1 MRRYLVV
8 AVMLCLLATVMTAAN
23 AASLAPAGANAASPA
38 GLAPAAASITLAP
51 NPLALNVNDTG
62 SVNVQISNAQNL
74 GAFEFIIAF
83 DPAVVNAVLNGV
95 TLGPML
101 NSSNTYTAYL
111 LGPLVNNTSGTIRF
125 AAYTLGS
132 GAGPNGSGILASMQ
146 IKGIHAGTSSLT
158 FTKVR
163 ITDRSAVMDN
173 GVTATNGV
181 VIVGSGSGPRIW
193 LPSVSK

>member
-23 AASLAPAGANAASPA
+23 AASLAPAAANAASPA

>member
-23 AASLAPAGANAASPA
+23 AASLAPAAANAASPA

-62 SVNVQISNAQNL
+62 NVNVQISNAQNL

>member
-23 AASLAPAGANAASPA
+23 AASLAPAAANAAST
-38 GLAPAAASITLAP
+38 APAAASITLAP